1 MSKTVF
7 HWIRDEIFPALD
19 YVELQR
25 FGEPMLAKNFDYFF
39 QTAIDYKV
47 KTGLITNGTRLNQ
60 AYLEAFVG
68 HHTKL
73 TVSIDGA
80 TEKTYNHIRPKAD
93 FPALIGNLKTYKALK
108 SQDGNSSS
116 LLTVIFVAMRSNI
129 EELPLMVDLCKT
141 IGADRLVIARH
152 GRPVAR
158 MMPVR
163 HSASPRKPGSAKG
176 KFRVPPEFFEPLPDE
191 ILNAFEQ

>member
-1 MSKTVF
+1 MNIPELQKLKEYNSLLKGKEIEKQVRICKAKPYWIWLESTTRCNLRCMTCTRTYLNMPGQDMSEKIF
-7 HWIRDEIFPALD
+7 HQVRDEIFPALD
-19 YVELQR
+19 YVELQG

-93 FPALIGNLKTYKALK
+93 FPALIGNLKTY
-108 SQDGNSSS
+108 
-116 LLTVIFVAMRSNI
+116 I
-129 EELPLMVDLCKT
+129 
-141 IGADRLVIARH
+141 RH
-152 GRPVAR
+152 
-158 MMPVR
+158 
-163 HSASPRKPGSAKG
+163 
-176 KFRVPPEFFEPLPDE
+176 
-191 ILNAFEQ
+191 